1 MENEIWSSVLE
12 ELRPVKD
19 NLVINTLGEDLILRG
34 VEKKKIPEYMLLSS
48 LNKLRNAHNTF
59 LTFKGFGFVPFVL
72 MSIFLTYLLIR
83 NYFNYLFYFCLLLP
97 TF

>member
-1 MENEIWSSVLE
+1 MTNIEWRIEIWSSALE

-59 LTFKGFGFVPFVL
+59 LTFLARFGFVPFVL
-72 MSIFLTYLLIR
+72 MSIF
-83 NYFNYLFYFCLLLP
+83 NLFID
-97 TF
+97 